1 MKKSFCLILIML
13 LLLSSC
19 TIQKDVNIDLFIER
33 FCNKYPQYIVEY
45 DKISY
50 EKDRCILFISND
62 SGITF
67 TVELTSD
74 LQEKVKKI
82 SITCIETDKTEL
94 LRDFVKDIIFIY
106 DYDEDADSVIS
117 NLFTDKNFSF
127 YETDWYLYAFI
138 KTENGIYFSVENK
151 KYSPAKE
158 YELTIKEKITLFK

>member
-45 DKISY
+45 DKISN

-67 TVELTSD
+67 TVELTSG

-82 SITCIETDKTEL
+82 SITCIETDKTKL
-94 LRDFVKDIIFIY
+94 LRDFAKDIIFIY

-117 NLFTDKNFSF
+117 NLF
-127 YETDWYLYAFI
+127 I
-138 KTENGIYFSVENK
+138 CIYK
-151 KYSPAKE
+151 D
-158 YELTIKEKITLFK
+158 